1 MVREKSL
8 QLILGVVPR
17 LQMQVLRTLV
27 VIYITLFCKRR
38 PFHPE
43 ATEMTSFYLP
53 PVGDNASLKS
63 VSGICTTT
71 APAAEE
77 PLMLKTPGDTGQ
89 AIPAPPAIPKDLLR
103 VKLPPAPKGTSA
115 AHLSG
120 SRKKLLHSC
129 QERFLQQQ
137 KEGRAERGGE
147 GGCQWL
153 GKLAAPCK
161 RLLLYES
168 LQGAAIR
175 SAKSGKCK
183 QGCAGKSRREQ
194 LCLSCA

>member
-53 PVGDNASLKS
+53 PVGDNASIKS
-63 VSGICTTT
+63 VSGICAAT

-89 AIPAPPAIPKDLLR
+89 AIPSPTSHSQRP
-103 VKLPPAPKGTSA
+103 VKGETASSTKRHFCSSPFWLTQETRAQLPGEVFATAKGRQ
-115 AHLSG
+115 G
-120 SRKKLLHSC
+120 R
-129 QERFLQQQ
+129 ERR
-137 KEGRAERGGE
+137 GR
-147 GGCQWL
+147 
-153 GKLAAPCK
+153 
-161 RLLLYES
+161 RLPV
-168 LQGAAIR
+168 
-175 SAKSGKCK
+175 
-183 QGCAGKSRREQ
+183 AGKAGSSMQETFTV
-194 LCLSCA
+194 